1 MKLIKSK
8 CEKVW
13 LFDVKKDDLWV
24 KAGLAC
30 FLTGCSSSVFLSFK
44 DQEIEVSVPFK
55 AINSGMPVRILNARL
70 SLL

>member
-8 CEKVW
+8 CERVW
-13 LFDVKKDDLWV
+13 LFDIKKEDSSI

-30 FLTGCSSSVFLSFK
+30 FLAGCPSSVSFQFK
-44 DQEIEVSVPFK
+44 EGQIEASVPFR

-70 SLL
+70 FLL

>member
-1 MKLIKSK
+1 MKLIKST

-13 LFDVKKDDLWV
+13 LFDVQRDNLRI

-30 FLTGCSSSVFLSFK
+30 FLTGCPSSVFFK
-44 DQEIEVSVPFK
+44 FKNEELEVSVPFK
-55 AINSGMPVRILNARL
+55 AINSGMPIRILNARL